1 MIFDTLTY
9 TVLVIGLV
17 MAYTILHLAR
27 SGK

>member
-17 MAYTILHLAR
+17 MTYTILHLAR